1 MIRCCGAEEPCLPV
15 CRQVEPHDSSSGMQ
29 GINCDMQ
36 IVACLCLEFG
46 YQTDGTKVQKVSHWA
61 FYAFLV

>member
-1 MIRCCGAEEPCLPV
+1 VIRCCGAEEPCLPV

-36 IVACLCLEFG
+36 IVACLCL
-46 YQTDGTKVQKVSHWA
+46 DGTKVQKVSHWA